1 MYQVGVTITDNVPS
15 WCSSYRQ
22 GTKLVSQSCHSH
34 RQCTINLS
42 RGQKKNSQRACLGST
57 WRFKQLQIE
66 TTNYCM
72 RSNFQL
78 STALWLQLL
87 RQWQLRPLLCLVLL
101 LAAVWTKGTVH
112 SHYYPILAHG
122 IISRIIPWLQP
133 APKKL
138 PPQTNK
144 MWIKFYTRKENFT
157 NIFCELDLP
166 EILCSRVFSCDHHC
180 QLIHNINDGCKRIIA
195 RNNTVRFETVLR
207 LQLLQESAAAWKV
220 HNWSSYCWKALQAS
234 S

>member
-1 MYQVGVTITDNVPS
+1 MYQAGAPVTDKVPSWCRSHVTLTDNVPS
-15 WCSSYRQ
+15 TFQ
-22 GTKLVSQSCHSH
+22 G
-34 RQCTINLS
+34 
-42 RGQKKNSQRACLGST
+42 GKKKTPQRACLGST

-101 LAAVWTKGTVH
+101 LAAVWTKSTVH

-122 IISRIIPWLQP
+122 IISRTIPWLQP

-166 EILCSRVFSCDHHC
+166 EILCSRVFSYDHC
-180 QLIHNINDGCKRIIA
+180 QLIHNINDGCKRIIRA